1 MIKKTKNTKKNKKQV
16 IVVPSASAE
25 SRTKLKKTKSALAKP
40 RSIRSKENTLAYY
53 NCLIDK
59 VANSPAKIT
68 YLAHQCKCTK
78 KEAAQAQTEH
88 KQQLVKEVAKNYKA
102 FGQSLGHYLQ
112 ADIIGCLEKK

>member
-1 MIKKTKNTKKNKKQV
+1 MIKKTKNTKNQKKQV

-25 SRTKLKKTKSALAKP
+25 SRTKLKKTKSTLAKP
-40 RSIRSKENTLAYY
+40 RPTRSKENTLAYY

-59 VANSPAKIT
+59 VVNSPAKIT
-68 YLAHQCKCTK
+68 QLSRDCKCSK
-78 KEAAQAQTEH
+78 GEVAQAQAKH

>member
-40 RSIRSKENTLAYY
+40 RSVRAKENTLAYY

-59 VANSPAKIT
+59 VVNSPAKIT
-68 YLAHQCKCTK
+68 QLSRDCKCNK
-78 KEAAQAQTEH
+78 GEIAQAQAKH